1 MSTLPSLPAS
11 RAIDI
16 ARWGVI
22 VAAVGTLKSPPV
34 AVLGWLIMLVAFLAS
49 GQAVERVR
57 RAMQQP
63 TARAAVVMFLFVAIG
78 CLWAS
83 VPWTQRLGVVWDWRK
98 FLLIV
103 VLLGL
108 FDERLW
114 KLRLAAVFVGACF
127 VGAIATFVLSIP
139 AIHARTGIEASQ
151 LLRNHGTQSLAFGV
165 AAYICLWIATDASRV
180 ARERLIWSVA
190 GLVILASTVFIT
202 TARSGYLAIA
212 ILAAVFVGTR
222 FRGRQVL
229 VAGVVAVIAV
239 AALFASSTTLRNQ
252 VNRAVTEWREATV
265 SPVYTSMGA
274 RVTMYVNT
282 AEIVEQHPWLGVGTG
297 GYEEAYRQHIDGKY
311 QKDDWR
317 GFVTADPH
325 NQYMFFQVELGILGL
340 LLFIWYLARVAF
352 DRGDRDMWRWVAVG
366 TLLAWA
372 ASSMFSSH
380 FKTFAEGHL
389 LVVFLGAM
397 LARTSM
403 PSTASSTARVSI

>member
-1 MSTLPSLPAS
+1 VYTLPSLPAS

-22 VAAVGTLKSPPV
+22 LAAVGTLKSPPV
-34 AVLGWLIMLVAFLAS
+34 AVLGWLIMIVAFLAS
-49 GQAVERVR
+49 GQSVERVR

-63 TARAAVVMFLFVAIG
+63 TARAAVLMFVFVLIG
-78 CLWAS
+78 CLWAT
-83 VPWTQRLGVVWDWRK
+83 VPWSQRLGVVWDWRK

-103 VLLGL
+103 ILLGL
-108 FDERLW
+108 FDDRLW

-127 VGAIATFVLSIP
+127 IGAIATFILSIP
-139 AIHARTGIEASQ
+139 AVHASTGLEASQ

-165 AAYICLWIATDASRV
+165 AAYICLWIATDATRLV
-180 ARERLIWSVA
+180 RERITWGGA

-202 TARSGYLAIA
+202 TARSGYLAIL
-212 ILAAVFVGTR
+212 ILAGVFVAAR

-229 VAGVVAVIAV
+229 IAGLVAVIAM
-239 AALFASSTTLRNQ
+239 AALFASSGTLRNQ

-274 RVTMYVNT
+274 RVTMYLNT
-282 AEIVEQHPWLGVGTG
+282 AEIVEEHPWFGVGTG
-297 GYEEAYRQHIDGKY
+297 GYQEAYREHIDGKY

-325 NQYMFFQVELGILGL
+325 NQYMFFQVELGILGF
-340 LLFIWYLARVAF
+340 LLFVYYLMRVGF
-352 DRGDRDMWRWVAVG
+352 DPGDRDMWRWVAVG
-366 TLLAWA
+366 TLLAWS
-372 ASSMFSSH
+372 ASSLFSSH

-389 LVVFLGAM
+389 FVVFVGAM

-403 PSTASSTARVSI
+403 PVAASSTARVSS

>member
-1 MSTLPSLPAS
+1 VSTLPSLPAS

-34 AVLGWLIMLVAFLAS
+34 AVLGWIVMLVAFLAS

-63 TARAAVVMFLFVAIG
+63 TARAAVVMFVFVAIG
-78 CLWAS
+78 CLWAT
-83 VPWTQRLGVVWDWRK
+83 VPWPQRLGVVWDWRK

-103 VLLGL
+103 ILLGL
-108 FDERLW
+108 FDDRLW

-127 VGAIATFVLSIP
+127 VGAIATFVLNIP
-139 AIHARTGIEASQ
+139 AVHARTGIEASQ

-165 AAYICLWIATDASRV
+165 AAYICLWIATDGTRI
-180 ARERLIWSVA
+180 ARERLTWGVA
-190 GLVILASTVFIT
+190 GTVILASTIFIT
-202 TARSGYLAIA
+202 TARSGYLAVA

-229 VAGVVAVIAV
+229 IAGVVAIVAV

-274 RVTMYVNT
+274 RVTMYLNT
-282 AEIVEQHPWLGVGTG
+282 AEIVEQHPWIGVGTG

-325 NQYMFFQVELGILGL
+325 NQYLFFQVELGIMGL
-340 LLFIWYLARVAF
+340 LLFVWYLWRTAF

-372 ASSMFSSH
+372 ASSLFSSH

-389 LVVFLGAM
+389 FVVFVGAM
-397 LARTSM
+397 LARTSI
-403 PSTASSTARVSI
+403 PSTASSTVRVSS

>member
-1 MSTLPSLPAS
+1 VSTLPSLPAS

-22 VAAVGTLKSPPV
+22 IAAVGTLKSPPV
-34 AVLGWLIMLVAFLAS
+34 AVLGWIIMMVAFLAS
-49 GQAVERVR
+49 GQAVERIR

-63 TARAAVVMFLFVAIG
+63 TARAAVLLFIFVAIG
-78 CLWAS
+78 CLWAT
-83 VPWTQRLGVVWDWRK
+83 VPWVSRLGVVWDWRK

-103 VLLGL
+103 ILLGL
-108 FDERLW
+108 FDDRVW
-114 KLRLAAVFVGACF
+114 KLRLAAVFVVACLI
-127 VGAIATFVLSIP
+127 GAIATFILSIP
-139 AIHARTGIEASQ
+139 AVHARTGIEASQ

-165 AAYICLWIATDASRV
+165 AAYICLWIATDAARAV
-180 ARERLIWSVA
+180 RERVTWGGA

-202 TARSGYLAIA
+202 TARSGYLAI
-212 ILAAVFVGTR
+212 IVLAAVFVAAR

-229 VAGVVAVIAV
+229 IAGVVGVIAV
-239 AALFASSTTLRNQ
+239 AALFASSGTLRNQ

-274 RVTMYVNT
+274 RVTMYLNT
-282 AEIVEQHPWLGVGTG
+282 AEIIEQHPWIGVGTG
-297 GYEEAYRQHIDGKY
+297 GYMESYREHIEGKY

-340 LLFIWYLARVAF
+340 LLFIYYLARTAF
-352 DRGDRDMWRWVAVG
+352 DRGDQDMWRWVALG

-372 ASSMFSSH
+372 ASSLFSSH

-389 LVVFLGAM
+389 LVVFVGAM
-397 LARTSM
+397 LARTSR
-403 PSTASSTARVSI
+403 PSAASSTIRVSS

>member
-1 MSTLPSLPAS
+1 MSTLSSLPAS

-22 VAAVGTLKSPPV
+22 VAVVGTLKSPPV
-34 AVLGWLIMLVAFLAS
+34 AVLGWLIMLVAFIAS
-49 GQAVERVR
+49 GQSVERVR

-63 TARAAVVMFLFVAIG
+63 TARAAMLLFAFIAIG

-83 VPWTQRLGVVWDWRK
+83 VPWAQRLNVVWDWRK

-103 VLLGL
+103 ILLGL
-108 FDERLW
+108 FDERIW
-114 KLRLAAVFVGACF
+114 KLRLAAVFVAACLI
-127 VGAIATFVLSIP
+127 GAIATFVLSIP
-139 AIHARTGIEASQ
+139 AIHARTGLEASQ

-165 AAYICLWIATDASRV
+165 AAYICLWLATDAAR
-180 ARERLIWSVA
+180 ATRERLTWGGA

-212 ILAAVFVGTR
+212 ILAGVFVAAR

-229 VAGVVAVIAV
+229 VAGLVAIIAV
-239 AALFASSTTLRNQ
+239 AALFASSGTLRSQ
-252 VNRAVTEWREATV
+252 VNRAITEWREATV

-282 AEIVEQHPWLGVGTG
+282 AEIVEEHPWIGVGTG
-297 GYEEAYRQHIDGKY
+297 GYQEAYRQHIEGKY

-325 NQYMFFQVELGILGL
+325 NQYIFFQVELGILGL
-340 LLFIWYLARVAF
+340 LLFVYYLMRTAF
-352 DRGDRDMWRWVAVG
+352 DPGGRDMWRWVAVG

-389 LVVFLGAM
+389 LVVFIGAM

-403 PSTASSTARVSI
+403 PSATSSTVRVSS